1 MRIISGA
8 SKGRK
13 LTAPRGLSIRPTTD
27 FVKEALFQ
35 LIENLRHWE
44 WKDCVVLDL
53 FAGTGA
59 LGIEALS
66 RGAKHCVFVDKSLE
80 ARSLIQRNLQICG
93 DGDGLKHRATIY
105 ITELFKIT
113 KTVNRNLRQH
123 MPFQLILADPP
134 YETGLSTATIH
145 FIAKN
150 DLLSENGILVVE
162 ERKNKAHAKDKRPI
176 ELNCSD
182 QKTFICV
189 DERCYGDT
197 VLWFYEK
204 RLSGQEMISEV

>member
-1 MRIISGA
+1 MRIIGGA

-13 LTAPRGLSIRPTTD
+13 LAAPRGLSIRPTTD

-35 LIENLRHWE
+35 LIENRRPWK
-44 WKDCVVLDL
+44 WKDCAVLDL

-66 RGAKHCVFVDKSLE
+66 RGAQTCIFVDKSLE
-80 ARSLIQRNLQICG
+80 ARALIQHNLQLYG
-93 DGDGLKHRATIY
+93 EAHGLTHQSTIY

-113 KTVNRNLRQH
+113 KAVSRNLMQH

-134 YETGLSTATIH
+134 YETGLSMATIH
-145 FIAKN
+145 FVARN

-162 ERKNKAHAKDKRPI
+162 ERKGKAHNKNRRPF
-176 ELNCSD
+176 ELLCSE
-182 QKTFICV
+182 QKHLVCV
-189 DERCYGDT
+189 DERAYGDT

-204 RLSGQEMISEV
+204 Q